1 MLASIRTIL
10 VFICISYHLQ
20 AQAQNVGIK
29 TTSPLTALDVNGDF
43 SLRKATLTLP
53 AGGSNNVDLST
64 NKYSV
69 YDFAGGA
76 LTGGAQLYGFTG
88 GTDGRIV
95 TFYNNSTTGAIQI
108 MDESHPGSASSAAA
122 NRIVTGSGNAAVIY
136 QNGSV
141 TLRYDGQK
149 QRWTIVGSNYTDGL
163 SATSSSVW
171 STSGTNI
178 FNSNAGNVG
187 IGLNTPLAKLHVK
200 EELEAL
206 RIEGSS
212 SYISFH
218 DNAGVRKGFLQSSGD
233 NLYLGTPSTNTTG
246 IMQFYL
252 QNFPVMTILP
262 NTNVGIGT
270 SNPLQRF
277 TVQASGIGITQEGGA
292 GGPQI
297 GFFASLGGA
306 YLQTH
311 NNFDLLFSTNN
322 GSAQMIL
329 QKATG
334 NVGIGTSN
342 PTYKLSVNGNVRA
355 KEVVVETGW
364 ADYVFDENYKLKD
377 LSEVEKFIQ
386 QYKHLPNIPSATE
399 IETKG
404 LNLGEVQKKM
414 MEKIEEL
421 TLYVIEL
428 KKEIELLKEK
438 K

>member
-1 MLASIRTIL
+1 MLAFVRPLIL
-10 VFICISYHLQ
+10 LICLCFHLQ
-20 AQAQNVGIK
+20 MQAQNVGIK
-29 TTSPLTALDVNGDF
+29 TTNPLTALDVNGDF

-69 YDFAGGA
+69 YDFAGGS

-108 MDESHPGSASSAAA
+108 MDESHPGSASSVAA

-187 IGLNTPLAKLHVK
+187 IGT
-200 EELEAL
+200 
-206 RIEGSS
+206 SS
-212 SYISFH
+212 
-218 DNAGVRKGFLQSSGD
+218 
-233 NLYLGTPSTNTTG
+233 
-246 IMQFYL
+246 
-252 QNFPVMTILP
+252 
-262 NTNVGIGT
+262 
-270 SNPLQRF
+270 PLQKF
-277 TVQASGIGITQEGGA
+277 NVQASGIGMAQDDGA
-292 GGPQI
+292 AGAQI
-297 GFFASLGGA
+297 GFYTSLGVA

-311 NNFDLLFSTNN
+311 NNFDLFFSTNN
-322 GSAQMIL
+322 GAPQMTL
-329 QKATG
+329 QKTTG
-334 NVGIGTSN
+334 NVGIGTTVSNPLYKMDIGDRIRLRSGTGSSAGIWMNDPTNTNVIAFMGIADASTTGFYGSGSGWGLTMNTNTGNVGIGTLN

-377 LSEVEKFIQ
+377 LNEVEKFIQ
-386 QYKHLPNIPSATE
+386 QNKHLPNIPSARE
-399 IETKG
+399 IETEG

-428 KKEIELLKEK
+428 KKEIELLKAK